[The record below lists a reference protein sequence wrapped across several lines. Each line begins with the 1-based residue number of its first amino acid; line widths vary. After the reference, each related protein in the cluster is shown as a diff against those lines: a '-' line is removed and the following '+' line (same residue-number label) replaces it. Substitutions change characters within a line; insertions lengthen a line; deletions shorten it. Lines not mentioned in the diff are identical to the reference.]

1 MVDVFSDQRDHIH
14 PINITMEDTLKHTNQ
29 VLTALLLVLAA
40 ILAGCANPTSSS
52 VTDPPLEG
60 GGTGD
65 VPPTPITI
73 SFVLDVEAGSGV
85 TLSTSHSAPPS
96 ITATAGVPVRLDQG
110 IGFTATGPGP
120 GGPDSTIFHASGWS
134 TETYEEQFEK
144 IINPSGPAPTGSG
157 YYLPGFEAI
166 FSEDTTVYVRWLPEF
181 DHVTA
186 RITYQQPDGGA
197 NAATTAILHL
207 RDEIP
212 FESMSSFQARVAP
225 PWAVSQNERAF
236 TWTNPVGIAPSF
248 SRSATDG
255 KPAVWQFA
263 EATEAF
269 LSPES
274 FTPGLR
280 EITMTYTSKQVHT
293 VTFDFNGAPGGAS
306 TVTREAYD
314 DVVLEDHH
322 PDWNITPAWNSL
334 TFEGWYTD
342 PGFDANTSW
351 TTATATAP
359 VTLYARWQATVTFNP
374 GGGNGGS
381 VTQTLDVDT
390 EGTVA
395 VPTVTTPHDTW
406 DVFAGWFANS
416 AYTQPITLTGGRLP
430 VTGNGTVYAGWGP
443 KYNVGDVGPGGGR
456 IFHVA
461 DAAGWPRTSTS
472 ATASPFNGWKF
483 LEVAPTDAAGV
494 GSWATPNMLS
504 TFFTQSNHDT
514 LGGGIS
520 ATDQIIGANS
530 GSSLTDYAAY
540 YVKNTYTS
548 PNEFDDWYLPSVV
561 ELKEIADS
569 GVWQHPEVLMGTLQY
584 WSSSSYVNTSYS
596 SEDMGTRVFT
606 VSLTSGNPVVGTTGR
621 TSGGGARRARPIRRF

>member
-1 MVDVFSDQRDHIH
+1 MKQIK
-14 PINITMEDTLKHTNQ
+14 TLSII
-29 VLTALLLVLAA
+29 ALLGLAA
-40 ILAGCANPTSSS
+40 LLAGCGNEAGPNLGDL
-52 VTDPPLEG
+52 TDDSPEAGG
-60 GGTGD
+60 GGTSGEQ
-65 VPPTPITI
+65 VTIT
-73 SFVLDVEAGSGV
+73 FVLDMDAGDGL
-85 TLSTSHSAPPS
+85 TLTTS
-96 ITATAGVPVRLDQG
+96 ATAPAPITVNIGDPVRLNQG

-120 GGPDSTIFHASGWS
+120 GGPESTIFHASGWS

-186 RITYQQPDGGA
+186 RITYQQPGGGT
-197 NAATTAILHL
+197 NAATTAVLHL

-212 FESMSSFQARVAP
+212 FESMSNFNARIAP
-225 PWAVSQNERAF
+225 PWTVSQNERVF
-236 TWTNPVGIAPSF
+236 TWSAVDGTVIF

-263 EATEAF
+263 EANPGF
-269 LSPES
+269 LEV
-274 FTPGLR
+274 TGTTGLR
-280 EITMTYTSKQVHT
+280 EITMTYTPKQVHT
-293 VTFDFNGAPGGAS
+293 VTFDFNGAPGGS
-306 TVTREAYD
+306 GSVTREAYD
-314 DVVLEDHH
+314 GVVLSNN

-334 TFEGWYTD
+334 TFAGWFTD
-342 PGFDANTSW
+342 PGFTTSW

-359 VTLYARWQATVTFNP
+359 VTLYARWQADVTFNP
-374 GGGNGGS
+374 GGGNGGI
-381 VTQTLDVDT
+381 VIQTLDVDT

-406 DVFAGWFANS
+406 DVFAGWFADS

-430 VTGNGTVYAGWGP
+430 VTGNRTVYAGWGP

-456 IFHVA
+456 IFHIHGGT
-461 DAAGWPRTSTS
+461 DPRTTVGNPQGSG
-472 ATASPFNGWKF
+472 PGMQWRY

-548 PNEFDDWYLPSVV
+548 PSEFDDWYLPSVV

-569 GVWQHPEVLMGTLQY
+569 GVWQHPEILMGTLQY

-606 VSLTSGNPVVGTTGR
+606 VSLTSGNPVVGTTLRG
-621 TSGGGARRARPIRRF
+621 TGGGSLRARPIRRF